1 MPQRQQYQRDQLL
14 TNLSLAYTNADM
26 TFIADVVFPT
36 LKVNRNTGVYYEWDK
51 SNLRAEHDLR
61 APGTPA
67 NEIDYAPTTKSFGPL
82 LQHELKKK
90 VTKEEVERS
99 ESPLAPFRTAT
110 RILTEKSKISKEID
124 AATKLAAASKG
135 TTIATATDRWDDV
148 DNSDPIGMLQDAVD
162 AAKLNALKTPNTLVL
177 GEQTVRPLLNH
188 PDVLARLGDTQTRIA
203 RLDIIAELI
212 GVKRVVV
219 GDAARNTGLEGAADA
234 ISYIWGKNAYIMYI
248 NPNPSLE
255 DVSAG
260 YGLELSDNYEVSRW
274 WNEDLK
280 STYVRI
286 SREYEHKITC
296 QDGIYK
302 LLSVVN

>member
-14 TNLSLAYTNADM
+14 TNLSLAYTNEDM
-26 TFIADVVFPT
+26 SFIADVVFPT
-36 LKVNRNTGVYYEWDK
+36 LKVARNTGVYYEWDK

-82 LQHELKKK
+82 VQHKLKKK
-90 VTKEEVERS
+90 VTDEEVKRS
-99 ESPLAPFRTAT
+99 ESPLSPFRTAT

-124 AATKLAAASKG
+124 AAAKLAASTKG
-135 TTIATATDRWDDV
+135 TTISSATDRWDDV

-177 GEQTVRPLLNH
+177 GQQAVRPLLNH
-188 PDVLARLGDTQTRIA
+188 PDVLARMGDAQDRIG
-203 RLDIIAELI
+203 RFDIIAALI
-212 GVKRVVV
+212 GVKRIVV
-219 GDAARNTGLEGAADA
+219 GDAARNTAVEGAADS

-248 NPNPSLE
+248 NPTPALE

-260 YGLELSDNYEVSRW
+260 YTLELSDGYEVARW
-274 WNEDLK
+274 YDEDVE
-280 STYVRI
+280 STYVRLG
-286 SREYEHKITC
+286 REYEHKITC